1 MKRLK
6 VLICMVVLAFALTA
20 CSKGGKDITVD
31 VAKLAEELQ
40 AQTVTSDTLS
50 ATAPEMLSSIYFVNA
65 DQMTKG
71 AAYMSSGSTAC
82 EVAVIECKEAK
93 QAEEAAK
100 SFQTRVTN
108 QSDLFASYDPEEV
121 TKLDAAII
129 KTSGK
134 YAVLC
139 VCDDTKKAEEILKNY
154 GF

>member
-1 MKRLK
+1 MKHLK
-6 VLICMVVLAFALTA
+6 LLICMMVLAFALTA
-20 CSKGGKDITVD
+20 CSKGEKDITVD

-50 ATAPEMLSSIYFVNA
+50 ATAPEMIPSIFYLEA
-65 DQMTKG
+65 DQVTKG
-71 AAYMSSGSTAC
+71 VAYMSSGSTSC
-82 EVAVIECKEAK
+82 EVAVIECSEAK
-93 QAEEAAK
+93 QAEEVAK